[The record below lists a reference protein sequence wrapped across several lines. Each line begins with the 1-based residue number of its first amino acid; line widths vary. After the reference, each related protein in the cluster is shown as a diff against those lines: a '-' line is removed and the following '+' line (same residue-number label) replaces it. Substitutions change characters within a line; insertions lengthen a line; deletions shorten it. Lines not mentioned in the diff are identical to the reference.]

1 MVRNGS
7 RRQTL
12 VLLLCLL
19 LTSYF
24 GYHAIK
30 GKHGLEAYAELTL
43 RAEKLSGE
51 LKTLEATMAAPGF
64 YDHHETSKPVLDQH
78 QALMWEVG
86 DLMHRWEE
94 LQAEAAA
101 AESQIGRPQPDS

>member
-43 RAEKLSGE
+43 RSEKLSGE
-51 LKTLEATMAAPGF
+51 LKTLEAMRSDLERDVALLDDKALDPDYLDETARRVAGFARPG
-64 YDHHETSKPVLDQH
+64 DIVILDT
-78 QALMWEVG
+78 
-86 DLMHRWEE
+86 
-94 LQAEAAA
+94 
-101 AESQIGRPQPDS
+101 P